1 MSIAPPIVE
10 PLARLGF
17 AVKGAVYLI
26 LGLLALLASLGERG
40 GRITDTHGA
49 IAAVLGQP
57 YGRIGVGVLA
67 FGLFLYSTWRF
78 LEAFA
83 DANRVGT
90 RTPAMARRT
99 GWAASGIGYGL
110 LALDAGRLA
119 LQWRSGGGTRPPATI
134 IGSPLAPWLVTAVG
148 VGIIVYAVMEIRRAL
163 APRFSERLNIGRVA
177 REAGQLVIGISRAGI
192 VARAVVMAALGIV
205 LLRARSAA
213 AAANSDMA
221 DSLRLVAALPSGT
234 WGLTLVAAGLMAY
247 GVYMIVHAKY
257 RHIAAP

>member
-1 MSIAPPIVE
+1 MSPAPAIVV

-26 LGLLALLASLGERG
+26 LGLLALLAGLGERG

-49 IAAVLGQP
+49 IATVLGQP
-57 YGRIGVGVLA
+57 YGRAVVAVLA
-67 FGLFLYSTWRF
+67 LGLALYSMWRF

-83 DANRVGT
+83 DANRIGT
-90 RTPAMARRT
+90 RASAIGKRI
-99 GWAASGIGYGL
+99 GWAFSGVGYGL
-110 LALDAGRLA
+110 VALDAGRLA
-119 LQWRSGGGTRPPATI
+119 LQWRSGGTRPPATLTGLPI
-134 IGSPLAPWLVTAVG
+134 APWLVTVVG
-148 VGIIVYAVMEIRRAL
+148 IGIIVYAAMEIRRAL

-177 REAGQLVIGISRAGI
+177 REGGRLVVGISRTGI
-192 VARAVVMAALGIV
+192 AARAIVMAALGVV

-221 DSLRLVAALPSGT
+221 DSLRLVAALPSGK
-234 WGLTLVAAGLMAY
+234 WGLVLVAAGLMAY
-247 GVYMIVHAKY
+247 GVYMVVHAKY